1 MLVDYVGYLAA
12 LLSSLCWVPQAVQI
26 LRTRD
31 THSLSLPTNL
41 LLLSAVSLWLI
52 YGLMLGDWPIIIANV
67 ISVSFVGMIVIA
79 KLIYK

>member
-1 MLVDYVGYLAA
+1 M
-12 LLSSLCWVPQAVQI
+12 QI

-31 THSLSLPTNL
+31 TRSLSLPTNL

>member
-12 LLSSLCWVPQAVQI
+12 LLSSLCWIPQAVQI

-31 THSLSLPTNL
+31 TRSLSLPTNL